1 MNKIRITLI
10 AVAAVVLI
18 SAIAA
23 ITINA
28 NRNARLT
35 IIVTPVDS
43 TIQINGKQFN
53 NGTTDRFPGEVEI
66 KVSHDGL
73 DDKVIKLN
81 LESHKTTT
89 AHIYLT
95 KDGKFDYYES
105 SKTDYDVLRLIGD
118 EKVKDYLKE
127 TERKLTIKD
136 VLPISRITA
145 SDTPNKKNGMYSRE
159 TIINDGTSNPECDRI
174 ICLLL
179 IDNTES
185 DDVAREL
192 MKEYGYDFDDYKI
205 IRE

>member
-10 AVAAVVLI
+10 AVAAVLLI

-81 LESHKTTT
+81 LESQ
-89 AHIYLT
+89 
-95 KDGKFDYYES
+95 
-105 SKTDYDVLRLIGD
+105 DVLRLIGD

-145 SDTPNKKNGMYSRE
+145 SDTPNKKNGMYSRD